1 MHGIDFIK
9 IAQERVM
16 EVAKNSLPNDT
27 LGDTVYLVSYYKE
40 IQNSKGTFAIS
51 GSNKAFFEVTYNG
64 DKQEM
69 YVDMYDGKKQVV
81 YKD

>member
-27 LGDTVYLVSYYKE
+27 LVYIEL
-40 IQNSKGTFAIS
+40 
-51 GSNKAFFEVTYNG
+51 SN
-64 DKQEM
+64 
-69 YVDMYDGKKQVV
+69 
-81 YKD
+81 

>member
-1 MHGIDFIK
+1 
-9 IAQERVM
+9 M

-51 GSNKAFFEVTYNG
+51 GSNSALFEVTYNG
-64 DKQEM
+64 DKKEM
-69 YVDMYDGKKQVV
+69 YVDMYNDKKQVV

>member
-1 MHGIDFIK
+1 MHNTDFVK

-16 EVAKNSLPNDT
+16 EVAKNSLTNDT

-40 IQNSKGTFAIS
+40 LQNSKGTFAIS
-51 GSNKAFFEVTYNG
+51 GSNEALFEVTYNG

-69 YVDMYDGKKQVV
+69 YVDMYNDKKQVV